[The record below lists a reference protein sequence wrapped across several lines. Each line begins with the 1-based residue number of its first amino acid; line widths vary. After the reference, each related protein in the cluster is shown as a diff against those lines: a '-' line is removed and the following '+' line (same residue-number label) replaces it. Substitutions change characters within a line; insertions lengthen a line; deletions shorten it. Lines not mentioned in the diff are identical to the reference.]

1 MIFTGLIE
9 VHGNRQFQ
17 NLVLAASFVHTSLNE
32 HVVTVNP
39 LLITPPL
46 SNKLPPLYKPH
57 FSGEESK

>member
-46 SNKLPPLYKPH
+46 SNKLPPL
-57 FSGEESK
+57 